1 MSSEQPG
8 TSIDLVVEDDDA
20 VTSGPQNPYTT
31 MLAILGGGV
40 AMALVIIAVGFA
52 VGGGDG
58 GGEAGSG
65 APVPVSLTEFA
76 INGDLQV
83 APGGTLAVTN
93 DGTQVHNLL
102 IEDGAGTA
110 DLSSGESEDLVV
122 DVGEGEHVLYCAIP
136 GHREAGM
143 EATLTVAA
151 GVEVAAGAGGDGGSS
166 TDSTGG
172 SSGGSAGGHGGGHAN
187 LTPEQAEKLDSAMM
201 TSFQPFVDQIT
212 SGKLNTEGLGGQ
224 DLEPTIAAD
233 GAKEWTLTA
242 EIVDWEVSPGQIVK
256 AWTYN
261 GTVPGPTLRGEVGD
275 RIRINLVNKLP
286 LQTDVHM
293 HGMVLPNDQDG
304 VAPLTQDPIDPGETY
319 TYEYVVTEPA
329 VAMYHPHMH
338 GMQSIPDGMWGAMI
352 FSPAGGGGS
361 SEYMVPKGATVSG
374 RTIPAD
380 ITIAREEN
388 MVLNDAGVIGLSLNG
403 KSFPAT
409 EPYSLKKG
417 DWMIVNYYN
426 EGTMYHP
433 MHLHQ
438 FPQLVVARDGIPLD
452 YPYWADTV
460 SVGPGERY
468 TVLFQAS
475 QTGAWVWHCHILNHA
490 EREEGMFGMVT
501 AVAVSQ

>member
-1 MSSEQPG
+1 VTSEQTG
-8 TSIDLVVEDDDA
+8 SSTDLMDDA
-20 VTSGPQNPYTT
+20 EGDAPAARSQNPYTT
-31 MLAILGGGV
+31 MLAILGGGL

-58 GGEAGSG
+58 GGEGGSSA
-65 APVPVSLTEFA
+65 APVPVQLSEFA
-76 INGDLQV
+76 ISGSLEV

-93 DGTQVHNLL
+93 EGTQVHNLV
-102 IEDGAGTA
+102 IDGDGQTA
-110 DLSSGESEDLVV
+110 DLASGESEELVV
-122 DVGEGEHVLYCAIP
+122 DVAAGEHVVFCSIP

-143 EATLTVAA
+143 EATMTVAE
-151 GVEVAAGAGGDGGSS
+151 GVEVAAGAESPSGGDSSGSS
-166 TDSTGG
+166 
-172 SSGGSAGGHGGGHAN
+172 SSEVAGMDHAN
-187 LTPEQAEKLDSAMM
+187 LSPEEAEKLDTAMT
-201 TSFQPFVDQIT
+201 TSFQPFVDQLT
-212 SGKLNTEGLGGQ
+212 SGKPNTEGLGGQ
-224 DLEPTIAAD
+224 DLVPTIAPD
-233 GAKEWTLTA
+233 GAKVFDITT

-261 GTVPGPTLRGEVGD
+261 GTVPGPTMRGEVGD
-275 RIRINLVNKLP
+275 RIRINLTNDLP
-286 LQTDVHM
+286 LATDLHM

-304 VAPLTQDPIDPGETY
+304 VSPLTQDAIEPGETY

-329 VAMYHPHMH
+329 IAMYHPHIH
-338 GMQSIPDGMWGAMI
+338 GMQTIPDGMWGAMI
-352 FSPAGGGGS
+352 FSPAGGGGT
-361 SEYMVPKGATVSG
+361 SEYTIPYGKTVSG
-374 RTIPAD
+374 KTVPAD
-380 ITIAREEN
+380 LKVAQEHN

-409 EPYSLKKG
+409 EPYAMKQG
-417 DWMIVNYYN
+417 EWMLVNYYN

-452 YPYWADTV
+452 FPYWADTV

-468 TVLFQAS
+468 TVLFQAA

-501 AVAVSQ
+501 AVAVTQ